1 LDEVEDDVQLN
12 SRENEEQ
19 SSNIPSTNAFDMD
32 VFGDEG
38 DPGIEI
44 TLPPWI

>member
-32 VFGDEG
+32 FLVMK
-38 DPGIEI
+38 EI
-44 TLPPWI
+44 PVLK